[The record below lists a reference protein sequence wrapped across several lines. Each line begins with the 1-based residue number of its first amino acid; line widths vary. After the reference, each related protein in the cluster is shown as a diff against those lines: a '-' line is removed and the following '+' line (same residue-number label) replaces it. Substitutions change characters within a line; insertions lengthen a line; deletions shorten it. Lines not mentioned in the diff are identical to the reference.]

1 MHHAH
6 RSAGPRAALAAA
18 LLLLAPPAAADHH
31 VKLRWSGDLGFG
43 YDDNVGAAAYD
54 MDIRDSAFASAGLNL
69 DQARRLSSTT
79 GLLLRGSLRG
89 DAYEAAAGLSSG
101 KLTALARLA
110 HRPEGGFYMPTLAG
124 WVSASLWEFDSA
136 MRDGAE
142 YRAGAYVSEP
152 LTTAL
157 SARLSAQV
165 SQRTADSAVFDLS
178 AWSAGVNL
186 DWSVLGALTLYA
198 GYQFHDGDLVSSGS
212 VYPKTHEPEPG
223 DDSYDYALDDAL
235 DGLTAYRVQ
244 AQTQVGAL
252 GVNIPVSGEL
262 SLDAQVQQVES
273 ETDYGVGYSRSLAT
287 VSALVR
293 F

>member
-6 RSAGPRAALAAA
+6 RTAGSRAALAAL
-18 LLLLAPPAAADHH
+18 LLLLATPAAADHH

-43 YDDNVGAAAYD
+43 YDDNVGAAANGP
-54 MDIRDSAFASAGLNL
+54 DIRDSAFVSAGLNL
-69 DQARRLSSTT
+69 DQSRRLGSTT

-89 DAYEAAAGLSSG
+89 EAYEAAQGLSNG
-101 KLTALARLA
+101 KLTALARLS

-142 YRAGAYVSEP
+142 YRVGAYLSEP

-157 SARLSAQV
+157 SARLSVQV
-165 SQRTADSAVFDLS
+165 SERTADSAVFDLS
-178 AWSAGVNL
+178 AWSAGLNL
-186 DWSVLGALTLYA
+186 DWSVLGVLTLYA
-198 GYQFHDGDLVSSGS
+198 GYHFHDGDLVSSAS
-212 VYPKTHEPEPG
+212 VYPKAHEPEPG
-223 DDSYDYALDDAL
+223 DDSYDDDAL

-244 AQTQVGAL
+244 ARTQVGAL
-252 GVNIPVSGEL
+252 GVNVPISGQL

-273 ETDYGVGYSRSLAT
+273 ETDYGVGYSRSLAV
-287 VSALVR
+287 VSALLR